1 MALKSTSLFW
11 RTFLLLML
19 LLIITALGWLQ
30 SFRVLSEVPFSQG
43 VAQQIVSTANLTR
56 YALISADS
64 DYRPDLLHVLAYQ
77 EGVRIIPR
85 EDNDKWTSL
94 QAQGNIPELIESQT
108 KASLGEQTIVAG
120 SVNGEPGLWVS
131 ITIEGDNYWLMIRR
145 DLLDPPFG
153 TAWVWWAFVAFLVGT
168 LGATVLTQRTV
179 RPLAELSSAAKK
191 LGRGEK
197 PDPLPENSQTAEIA
211 NVNKN
216 FNHMVQELE
225 RMESDRELLLA
236 GVSHDLRTPI
246 TRLRLEVEL
255 ASLPEDT
262 QQAMVSDLEQM
273 ESIVNQFLAYSHR
286 SKQPLERVDLGLCVN
301 DTINDTRMRS
311 KDDVKIETS
320 IMGNLYVMA
329 HPTELVRAI
338 QNLLVNADRYGRTP
352 ESGQLELNIQ
362 VLRQGNDAVLRIA
375 DKGKGVPK
383 EEMAR
388 IMRPFER
395 GDTARGG
402 AKGTGLG
409 LAIVERVVRRSEGKI
424 SLSSNHPH
432 GLIVELSMP
441 LANRKDE
448 KPVLEEQTGP
458 ADAVLSKEEL
468 NNAPN

>member
-197 PDPLPENSQTAEIA
+197 PDPLPENSQTAEIT

-402 AKGTGLG
+402 AKGAGLG

-458 ADAVLSKEEL
+458 ADAVLNKEEL

>member
-273 ESIVNQFLAYSHR
+273 ESIVNQFLAYSNR

-402 AKGTGLG
+402 AKGAGLG